1 MVGDF
6 LHRET
11 LKSTALGRQDPD
23 KINIY
28 SDIDG
33 SKISAVIE
41 IPFILLECSYIRFEL
56 RR

>member
-1 MVGDF
+1 MSDVIID
-6 LHRET
+6 
-11 LKSTALGRQDPD
+11 STEVSDRQDPD